1 MDQMQVT
8 NILWKLVQKN
18 IIWKAQIR
26 QHNTLPVG
34 LGMDLGLVLVL
45 EVGHDKG
52 GVEGG
57 GT

>member
-8 NILWKLVQKN
+8 NILWK
-18 IIWKAQIR
+18 ARIR

-34 LGMDLGLVLVL
+34 LGVDLGLVVVL
-45 EVGHDKG
+45 KLGHDKG

-57 GT
+57 GGT